1 VAVIAPS
8 GPFDRTLVFRG
19 LGFLRQRYQ
28 VVFDRRIFERSG
40 YLAGTD
46 ERRLAELDS
55 RLQDPTLDAV
65 ITARGGYGLTRI
77 AHRADFSALRSAPKW
92 LVGFS
97 DATVLHLEALGVGVA
112 SLHAHN
118 VAGLGRGDEGTRA
131 AFVAALEA
139 PREKRVL
146 SGLHSLQP
154 GVAKGPLVAANLTL
168 LFTAAAAGRLALPAG
183 ALLAIEDVTEQAY
196 RVDRMLTALRNGGH
210 LDAVAGVVAGEF
222 TDCGPSHGVSV
233 ADVLQS
239 CLGDLDVPVAT
250 GLGFGHGRHN
260 APLPVGLPA
269 TLDAIAG
276 TLTLEGY

>member
-28 VVFDRRIFERSG
+28 VVFERRIFERSG

-46 ERRLAELDS
+46 ERRLAELDA
-55 RLQDPTLDAV
+55 RLRDPTLHAV
-65 ITARGGYGLTRI
+65 VTARGGYGLTRI
-77 AHRADFSALRSAPKW
+77 AHRAAFDALRSAPKW

-97 DATVLHLEALGVGVA
+97 DATVLHLEALRAGVA

-118 VAGLGRGDEGTRA
+118 VAGLGRGDDATRA

-139 PREKRVL
+139 PRAPRTF
-146 SGLHSLQP
+146 SGLECLRP
-154 GVAKGPLVAANLTL
+154 GVARGPLVAANLTL
-168 LFTAAAAGRLALPAG
+168 LFTAAASGRLTLPPG

-196 RVDRMLTALRNGGH
+196 RVDRMLTALRTGGH
-210 LDAVAGVVAGEF
+210 FDAVCGVVAGEF

-233 ADVLQS
+233 AEALRS
-239 CLGDLDVPVAT
+239 CLGDLEVPVAT

-269 TLDAIAG
+269 TLNAGAG
-276 TLTLEGY
+276 TLTLGYY